1 MISVSGVYKS
11 YYRHLPHQ
19 KDVLKGVDLEIA
31 SGETQFLL
39 GGNGAGKTTL
49 LRAIST
55 LLPQDAGSITVNGFD
70 ASSAPDMV
78 KRSIGFFSV
87 NTALYERLTGFEFLQ
102 YFAGLYDLPH
112 ERFIARLDEINRI
125 FDLESCLKLDC
136 SAMSSGQKQKC
147 NIARAVL
154 HDPPVYIMDEP
165 TTGLDVES
173 ISGILD
179 FILYQRSQK
188 KTLLIVTH
196 NMEMVH
202 KLGGR
207 VAFLINGKIPYNLTV
222 DEMIDQS
229 GKTNLID
236 AYRFYA
242 DGKYSQNTQHCP

>member
-1 MISVSGVYKS
+1 MISVRGVFKS
-11 YYRHLPHQ
+11 YYRHLPQQ
-19 KDVLKGVDLEIA
+19 KDVLRGIELEIGD
-31 SGETQFLL
+31 GETQFLL

-49 LRAIST
+49 LRTIST
-55 LLPQDAGSITVNGFD
+55 LLPPDDGSVMVNGFNS
-70 ASSAPDMV
+70 ASESEQV
-78 KRSIGFFSV
+78 KRSIGFFSAS
-87 NTALYERLTGFEFLQ
+87 TGLYERLSGYEFLK
-102 YFAGLYDLPH
+102 YFADLYELSHD
-112 ERFIARLDEINRI
+112 RFIARLDEINRI
-125 FDLESCLKLDC
+125 FDIDPCLNIDC

-207 VAFLINGKIPYNLTV
+207 VAFLVGGQIKHNLTV
-222 DEMIDQS
+222 EEMISRS
-229 GKTNLID
+229 GQTNLID
-236 AYRFYA
+236 AYRFFA
-242 DGKYSQNTQHCP
+242 HDKLSQNI